1 MVNLAGSNELFSELT
16 KEGAAGILDTISLR
30 PVPYYAGASVPLDA
44 SSFASASKLRFDAI
58 EKEANRTTMA
68 GGFMKADDESVTTDD
83 VTPLTSASSSPASFS
98 TPPTLED
105 SLVRLELGHRLDDEA
120 TTTTAMNMVS
130 NAGNGAV
137 IISSNDDGGWRTM
150 PASKKAQRTLNPIR
164 AIMDPIM
171 ATAQKSRD
179 DGKSQI
185 SLAVSALYNIHV

>member
-1 MVNLAGSNELFSELT
+1 
-16 KEGAAGILDTISLR
+16 
-30 PVPYYAGASVPLDA
+30 
-44 SSFASASKLRFDAI
+44 
-58 EKEANRTTMA
+58 MA
-68 GGFMKADDESVTTDD
+68 GGFIKADDESVTTDD

-105 SLVRLELGHRLDDEA
+105 SLVRLDLGHRLDDEA
-120 TTTTAMNMVS
+120 TTTAMNMVS

-185 SLAVSALYNIHV
+185 SLAVSALYNIYV

>member
-1 MVNLAGSNELFSELT
+1 
-16 KEGAAGILDTISLR
+16 
-30 PVPYYAGASVPLDA
+30 
-44 SSFASASKLRFDAI
+44 
-58 EKEANRTTMA
+58 MA
-68 GGFMKADDESVTTDD
+68 GFIKADDESVTTDD
-83 VTPLTSASSSPASFS
+83 ITPLTSASSSPASFS

-105 SLVRLELGHRLDDEA
+105 SLVCLDLGHRLDDEA
-120 TTTTAMNMVS
+120 TRTTTTAMNMVS

-137 IISSNDDGGWRTM
+137 IISLNDDGGWRTM

-185 SLAVSALYNIHV
+185 SLAVSALYIRV

>member
-1 MVNLAGSNELFSELT
+1 
-16 KEGAAGILDTISLR
+16 
-30 PVPYYAGASVPLDA
+30 
-44 SSFASASKLRFDAI
+44 
-58 EKEANRTTMA
+58 MA
-68 GGFMKADDESVTTDD
+68 GGFIKADDESVTTDD

-105 SLVRLELGHRLDDEA
+105 SLVCLDLGHRLDDEA
-120 TTTTAMNMVS
+120 TTTTTTNMVS

-150 PASKKAQRTLNPIR
+150 LPASKKAQRTLNPIR

-185 SLAVSALYNIHV
+185 SLAVSALYVYIRLGVYEFRHVRGSHLYCHKTRPNIINATNNTSNIQKTHTSSVIQQSMEIYHPVRP